1 MTEKKELTL
10 RQYDIAAPDQM
21 AAMADVLKSHVIKH
35 GLFTPIADKNYVHVE
50 GWQFAGGLLGTYP
63 RISGIENLSAGTEK
77 KWMARAEI
85 VRMKDGVVIGFGAA
99 LCSNLETKKRS
110 FDEYAVLSMAQT
122 RAIGK
127 AYRNSIGWVMKL
139 AGYESTPAEEMV
151 KPHLTY
157 SEGFVDEDPTPEEID
172 TAFGKAKQVIKSAKT
187 ATRLGEIRKHVVDY
201 PQGTGKDKLTNQ
213 QKIKLY
219 GLIESRKASF
229 GKGN

>member
-157 SEGFVDEDPTPEEID
+157 SEGFVDEQPPT
-172 TAFGKAKQVIKSAKT
+172 AYQSAVKVLNGIKT
-187 ATRLGEIRKHVVDY
+187 ATGLATFRARV
-201 PQGTGKDKLTNQ
+201 KDHAELTNQ
-213 QKIKLY
+213 EKIKLY
-219 GLIESRKASF
+219 GLIDTRKASF
-229 GKGN
+229 GTGK

>member
-157 SEGFVDEDPTPEEID
+157 SEGPVDEQPPT
-172 TAFGKAKQVIKSAKT
+172 AYQSAVKVLNGIKT
-187 ATRLGEIRKHVVDY
+187 ATGLATFRERV
-201 PQGTGKDKLTNQ
+201 KDHEELTKQ
-213 QKIKLY
+213 EQIKLY
-219 GLIESRKASF
+219 ELIEDRKKNL
-229 GKGN
+229 GK